1 METETKSN
9 EKNSQASSTSSTA
22 RKDTNLNEA
31 IDETSSLPKQVSS
44 ELNAK
49 HDLKFRENLYRLI
62 ISQLFYDGYQSVA
75 VALSGHIQVGR
86 NFF

>member
-9 EKNSQASSTSSTA
+9 EKNSQASSTSTA

-31 IDETSSLPKQVSS
+31 IDETNSLPKQMSS
-44 ELNAK
+44 ELNVK